1 MYNVG
6 FPINEKCYEDDSI
19 KWNELQISAKSHPDD
34 NSTGVLFEVRIEEC
48 VIGCSWDVLTSVS
61 SSAIFFLTKLRYG
74 CKKL

>member
-34 NSTGVLFEVRIEEC
+34 IQPVYYLRSELRNVLL
-48 VIGCSWDVLTSVS
+48 DVPGM
-61 SSAIFFLTKLRYG
+61 Y
-74 CKKL
+74 